1 MNSESNF
8 WKHLL
13 RDFCWRNLIKMKV
26 EAKER
31 EKSHRFSFFLVEGL
45 NWLLLIGKFC
55 ASPVIMW
62 RKMQMTFILTCFAKY
77 DFFVDFFVVTN
88 QANYQ
93 DYSGIYSWGRHCISW
108 SYTRTPRFL
117 YLRTAFGHL
126 SGLQKHPFLLALR
139 RRGRAKRPQRRRA
152 RRHGCFCWLSFI
164 SRKVLSKYV
173 SV

>member
-62 RKMQMTFILTCFAKY
+62 RKMQLTFILTCFVKY

-88 QANYQ
+88 QANNQ

-126 SGLQKHPFLLALR
+126 SRGNFCQSMSIFNKPPVVYDLSQHIYTFFFQKS
-139 RRGRAKRPQRRRA
+139 
-152 RRHGCFCWLSFI
+152 WN
-164 SRKVLSKYV
+164 SKA
-173 SV
+173 SKNFDN